1 MAGGRAAETLS
12 GHAVICNVNEKVPA
26 VVDELWN
33 DPAGVSLDVAIVV
46 QDEEL
51 WRRQPTWHP
60 RESGGGR
67 IVEVHGCPAESAV
80 LRRAG
85 IDRARAAII
94 LSDPLQ
100 GKLADARSALVGI
113 AIERENPEV
122 HTVMELLLSV
132 NRSHLKAT
140 AVDEIICLG
149 EVSEKLL
156 SQSSVTPGVSRLF
169 AHLLTTR
176 GGTAQIFVRHIPNV
190 LVGSTY
196 RELARRAIRNRAPY
210 VVCGFIR
217 HRARIGPETR
227 PEAVVVLNPR
237 IDTEPG
243 KDSLLDTRDSLIV
256 LASSAPDLDLIV
268 G

>member
-1 MAGGRAAETLS
+1 MAGQRAPETLS
-12 GHAVICNVNEKVPA
+12 DHVVICNVNEKVRA
-26 VVDELWN
+26 VVDELRN
-33 DPAGVSLDVAIVV
+33 DPAGESIDVAIIV
-46 QDEEL
+46 QDRAL
-51 WRRQPTWHP
+51 WQGQTSWHP
-60 RESGGGR
+60 PEHGR
-67 IVEVHGCPAESAV
+67 GQVVEIHGCPAESAV
-80 LRRAG
+80 LERAG
-85 IDRARAAII
+85 IGRARAAII

-113 AIERENPEV
+113 AIEHQNPEV

-132 NRSHLKAT
+132 NRSHLRAT

-149 EVSEKLL
+149 EISEKLL
-156 SQSSVTPGVSRLF
+156 SQSSINSGVSRLF

-176 GGTAQIFVRHIPNV
+176 AGTAQIFVRPISNL
-190 LVGSTY
+190 LVGASY
-196 RELARRAIRNRAPY
+196 RELARRAIHNRAPY

-217 HRARIGPETR
+217 HRPRASPSNR
-227 PEAVVVLNPR
+227 PEAIVVLNPAV
-237 IDTEPG
+237 DTDPG